1 VPWYPSERPSPGLGD
16 RPVQR
21 SRPDPREDD
30 AVARLLGRFGT
41 YAMVLA
47 AALWLGG
54 NAAAAGCLV
63 LVGLGLL
70 AARFRAV

>member
-1 VPWYPSERPSPGLGD
+1 MEP
-16 RPVQR
+16 

-70 AARFRAV
+70 AARFRVA